1 MTMNHREIHKEFVP
15 NYYADYLFDLLK
27 SQIPWRQVIYSKKDR
42 NDVVTPRLTYVTGSY
57 YKDQGNPHPEWILKL
72 KENVEL
78 ITETEFNFILYGYYR
93 NGNDSITW
101 HSDDEKFL
109 GQNTTIA
116 GVSFGQPRDFQLK
129 NKETKQIEK
138 ILMSHGDMIIMKNN
152 CQQTHEHA
160 VLKTKDPVGE
170 RISLTFRKA
179 VNNGAFSNY
188 YRYN

>member
-78 ITETEFNFILYGYYR
+78 VTETEFNFILYGYYR

-160 VLKTKDPVGE
+160 VLKTKDLVGE